1 MRRNMKRICLAAA
14 FGLALLPTAV
24 RAETAV
30 FHQQGET
37 AYAYFANMD
46 AAGCV
51 YTEIDIQ
58 AFEDRMQ
65 APPGPPERG
74 SWVTLY
80 VNQYDYCQER
90 TLLSGGGETLLSP
103 DAFRVLGGLQSAR
116 VDAVI
121 TLDDLISGGLLQAS
135 LSFTWT
141 GTSELFQGGSTNHVR
156 NAQYSISSRFTGSQR
171 QADATGTILV
181 GSTSIEA
188 GDSNFAVIQSSE
200 TGRIEHTR

>member
-1 MRRNMKRICLAAA
+1 MRRNMNRICLAAA
-14 FGLALLPTAV
+14 FGLALLPSAV
-24 RAETAV
+24 RAGTAV

-37 AYAYFANMD
+37 AYANFANMD

-51 YTEIDIQ
+51 YTQIDVH

-74 SWVTLY
+74 SWATLY
-80 VNQYDYCQER
+80 VYQYDYCQER
-90 TLLSGGGETLLSP
+90 TLLNADGETVLSP
-103 DAFRVLGGLQSAR
+103 DAFRVFGSLQSAR

-121 TLDDLISGGLLQAS
+121 TLNDFVSGGPLQAS

-141 GTSELFQGGSTNHVR
+141 GTSELFQGGSSNHVR
-156 NAQYSISSRFTGSQR
+156 NAQYSISSRYTGSQR

-181 GSTSIEA
+181 GSTSIESGA
-188 GDSNFAVIQSSE
+188 SGFAVIQSSE
-200 TGRIEHTR
+200 TGRIEHVR